1 MMILDDALVTNM
13 LFMSTTLLLAAATV
27 AILRFQRLAQRSAPP
42 PENAGAVPRPAAAAS
57 ESIEQRVRALQEV
70 AEELARKEELL
81 QCKERT
87 TMPYENAVRMA
98 RCGAGVEELTRSCGL
113 KKGEAELL
121 VRLHSR
127 PTGA

>member
-1 MMILDDALVTNM
+1 MILDEALVTNM

-27 AILRFQRLAQRSAPP
+27 AILRFQRLAKRSASP
-42 PENAGAVPRPAAAAS
+42 PENAGAVSRPEAAAS

-81 QCKERT
+81 QRKERT

-98 RCGAGVEELTRSCGL
+98 RCGASVEELTRSCGL

-121 VRLHSR
+121 LRLHSR